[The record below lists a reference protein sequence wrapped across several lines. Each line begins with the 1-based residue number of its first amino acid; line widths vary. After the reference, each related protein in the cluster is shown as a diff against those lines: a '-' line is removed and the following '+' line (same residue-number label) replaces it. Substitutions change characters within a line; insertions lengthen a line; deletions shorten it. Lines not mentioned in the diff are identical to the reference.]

1 MKSIKMALLGG
12 AALAVTAAGAQAD
25 DLDALKAQI
34 EELNARVAAM
44 ETAPAVPAGYQLIA
58 ISEGELQQTP
68 GLQMSAREKFSYG
81 NRSTIIS
88 VLPTADAPAGTTISW
103 SGYVYAGI
111 RYKDSESNTTIR
123 AYAPNGSE
131 WNGSAPFFFVANEPD
146 FVAGTIFVPSNVSGT
161 TVGYN
166 TVVQDGGTT
175 LGQGFINLPIEVDV
189 DPDGDWDIPAR
200 GQLRVNATT
209 DTAVGEVGVDIRL
222 RGNFNGNGNA
232 DVYMDVAW
240 GYWAMTPELTFG
252 GGYAESLGKINYGYA
267 QGCTCYLTANA
278 GLLGLD
284 PGDVSQLRMSYGS
297 GPFTM
302 AIAVEDAG
310 IRAPGQSGT
319 DGINAGELGAAGS
332 IGYSGDLFSGEIAG
346 VWRSINDE
354 DYDDSLGNAPEDLWQ
369 VGAGVKFGFTEM
381 FNLQLAGAIGS
392 GPTTVVDQGQ
402 IVDGTPYSSDWWTVS
417 ALAQA
422 NLSDEFSAEIG
433 VAYTDREGEGFD
445 AIALNNLW
453 ESDGVELT
461 QWGILGGIYYTP
473 VDQLTI
479 GVEGEWWTTDS
490 EFSTEY
496 VAGLN
501 PQIDKVKWETE
512 TDNWSVD
519 LIAVWRF

>member
-44 ETAPAVPAGYQLIA
+44 ETAPSVPAGYQLIA

-68 GLQMSAREKFSYG
+68 GLTMSAREKFSYG

-103 SGYVYAGI
+103 SGYVYAGL
-111 RYKDSESNTTIR
+111 RYKDSERNTSIR
-123 AYAPNGSE
+123 AFDSSGVE
-131 WNGSAPFFFVANEPD
+131 IT
-146 FVAGTIFVPSNVSGT
+146 GTAKLTVPLDDP
-161 TVGYN
+161 
-166 TVVQDGGTT
+166 TVVVIGNESSGYSLTVATETQVEVE
-175 LGQGFINLPIEVDV
+175 LPIEADV
-189 DPDGDWDIPAR
+189 DPDGDWDVPAR
-200 GQLRVNATT
+200 GQLRVVATT
-209 DTAVGEVGVDIRL
+209 DTAVGEVGVDLRL
-222 RGNFNGNGNA
+222 RGNFNGNGSA

-267 QGCTCYLTANA
+267 HGCTCYLTAE
-278 GLLGLD
+278 GPFGMD
-284 PGDVSQLRMSYGS
+284 PGDVSQLRLSYGS

-310 IRAPGQSGT
+310 IRAPGKSGT
-319 DGINAGELGAAGS
+319 DGINAGQLGVAGTV
-332 IGYSGDLFSGEIAG
+332 GYSGDLFSGEIAG
-346 VWRSINDE
+346 VWRSINDDE
-354 DYDDSLGNAPEDLWQ
+354 DAFSEALYPNFNTDDEWQ

-381 FNLQLAGAIGS
+381 FGLSLAAAMGE
-392 GPTTVVDQGQ
+392 GPVTAVDDGE
-402 IVDGTPYSSDWWTVS
+402 IVDGLPYNESWWTVS
-417 ALAQA
+417 ALASA
-422 NLSDEFSAEIG
+422 SLSDEFSAELG
-433 VAYTDREGEGFD
+433 VAYTDREGDEFEVT
-445 AIALNNLW
+445 ALGNDW
-453 ESDGVELT
+453 ESDGVEYSS
-461 QWGILGGIYYTP
+461 WGILGGVYYTP

-479 GVEGEWWTTDS
+479 GVEGEWWTTDA
-490 EFSTEY
+490 EWSTDY
-496 VAGLN
+496 VAGVN
-501 PQIDKVKWETE
+501 TGVDRVEWETE

>member
-44 ETAPAVPAGYQLIA
+44 ETAPSVPAGYQLIA

-111 RYKDSESNTTIR
+111 RYKDSESNTKIR

-131 WNGSAPFFFVANEPD
+131 WGSGVYLNSPTVINLPD
-146 FVAGTIFVPSNVSGT
+146 YVSG
-161 TVGYN
+161 VVIGSSYN
-166 TVVQDGGTT
+166 TVVVDGGTT
-175 LGQGFINLPIEVDV
+175 AGLAQGFVNLPIEVDN

-200 GQLRVNATT
+200 GQLRVVATT
-209 DTAVGEVGVDIRL
+209 DTAVGEVGVDLRL
-222 RGNFNGNGNA
+222 RGNFNGNGAA

-278 GLLGLD
+278 TLLQLD

-310 IRAPGQSGT
+310 IRAPGNSGT
-319 DGINAGELGAAGS
+319 DNINRGELGAAGS

-346 VWRSINDE
+346 VWRAIDGDQFETTYPN
-354 DYDDSLGNAPEDLWQ
+354 YDADDLWQ
-369 VGAGVKFGFTEM
+369 IGAGVKFGFTEM

-402 IVDGTPYSSDWWTVS
+402 IVAGIPYGEDWWTVS

-433 VAYTDREGEGFD
+433 VAYTDREGDGFD

-453 ESDGVELT
+453 ESDGVETT
-461 QWGILGGIYYTP
+461 QWGILGGVYYTP

-490 EFSTEY
+490 DFSTEY
-496 VAGLN
+496 VGGLN
-501 PQIDKVKWETE
+501 SQIDKVKWETE

>member
-68 GLQMSAREKFSYG
+68 GLEMSAREKFSYG

-103 SGYVYAGI
+103 SGYVYAGV
-111 RYKDSESNTTIR
+111 RYMDSESTTKIR
-123 AYAPNGSE
+123 AYDQRGNQWQGST
-131 WNGSAPFFFVANEPD
+131 PFNFVANLPD
-146 FVAGTIFVPSNVSGT
+146 YVSG
-161 TVGYN
+161 VVFNGSSYN
-166 TVVQDGGTT
+166 TVVVDGGTT
-175 LGQGFINLPIEVDV
+175 VSQGFIQLPIEIDNN
-189 DPDGDWDIPAR
+189 PDGDWDIPAR
-200 GQLRVNATT
+200 GQLRVVATT
-209 DTAVGEVGVDIRL
+209 DTAVGEVGVDL
-222 RGNFNGNGNA
+222 RMRANYNGNGA
-232 DVYMDVAW
+232 GDVYMDVAW

-278 GLLGLD
+278 GFLGLD

-310 IRAPGQSGT
+310 IRGPGQSAT
-319 DGINAGELGAAGS
+319 DVINAGELGVAGT
-332 IGYSGDLFSGEIAG
+332 IGYSGDMFSGEIAG
-346 VWRSINDE
+346 VWRAINE
-354 DYDDSLGNAPEDLWQ
+354 DDYSDALGNEGDDLWQ
-369 VGAGVKFGFTEM
+369 IGAGIKFGFTEM

-392 GPTTVVDQGQ
+392 GPTTVVDEGQ
-402 IVDGTPYSSDWWTVS
+402 IVNGIPYNSDWWTVS

-433 VAYTDREGEGFD
+433 VAYTDREGDSFN
-445 AIALNNLW
+445 AAALGNLW
-453 ESDGVELT
+453 DSDGVELT

-479 GVEGEWWTTDS
+479 GVEGEWYTTDS

-496 VAGLN
+496 VSGIN